1 MFRQALYTLLRRIA
15 KDKVLYLIIITNLAV
30 GFAAFVVLTQFIT
43 DQFSYDKFNTRYD
56 RIYRLQLFMDQKEN
70 SEKHTWSVT
79 AALSR
84 KDLVD
89 LPEIEKICL
98 MHDVGDNNKSGI
110 FLSVDKKN
118 QFLIRYGYYADQTVF
133 DIFTLKFIEGDPKQA
148 LVQPMSI
155 VLSKYVADKLFP
167 GGNALGKQVYGENK
181 VVFIVTGVYEN
192 LPVKSTWRPVFLLP
206 MLSFRNLEGWEGYE
220 KDYWS
225 YSFYTYVLL
234 KANTVSSSVDNKIYS
249 ALKDFR
255 KEHHPYLRPMSK
267 LYIDPYFENRMPVII
282 GLVAFLS
289 VLILVLSSINFINLQ
304 TANATT
310 RFREIGI
317 KKTAGFNKKQLW
329 YQFMFESMGLTLL
342 GALIGLFI
350 AQLAFTPLNT
360 MLGAEI
366 FSGTFRNWKLVTVI
380 FLVTLLTG
388 ILSGLHPA
396 YIISSFNPVAA
407 LKQKFINEQSNGI
420 SLKRV
425 LVTIQFSIS
434 IFMLIVGFIIYRQT
448 QFMLNK
454 DLGFNSQTILFSNI
468 VTNRKGSIEPLRQK
482 LLQHQEI
489 KSVCVSDYIPFIL
502 PGGDDMNWEGNNP
515 QERVF
520 VRFSNISYDFVKTY
534 DLKMLSGR
542 DFSRDYPADGNKCLI
557 NETAARIFGW
567 KDAVGKHFKIY
578 DRKDVEVI
586 GVIKDYIVSSV
597 YSSLEPHLY
606 RLVQDSIINNG
617 VYSVNFTTGE
627 EKKAMEIVKQEFE
640 QFFPEDAFE
649 FRNIQFLTRNETAV
663 KAFLGFRKIIALTA
677 ILTIIISSIGL
688 FGLILFLTQRKMRE
702 VGIRRVLGFSSGSL
716 YMTLSSEIIMLLFLS
731 VVLAWP
737 AAYYVYRVLPAGA
750 NKYSLQIWEFLIATL
765 IILVVAIG
773 TISYQIIRALR
784 VKPVDILKDE

>member
-1 MFRQALYTLLRRIA
+1 MFRQAIYTLLRRIA

-30 GFAAFVVLTQFIT
+30 GFATFVVLTQFIS
-43 DQFSYDKFNTRYD
+43 DQFNYDKYNTRYD

-70 SEKHTWSVT
+70 SVKHTWSVT

-84 KDLVD
+84 KDLAD

-98 MHDVGDNNKSGI
+98 MHDVGDNNKRGV
-110 FLSVDKKN
+110 FLSADKKN
-118 QFLIRYGYYADQTVF
+118 QFLTRFGYYADQTVF
-133 DIFTLKFIEGDPKQA
+133 DIFTFRFIEGDPKQA
-148 LVQPMSI
+148 LVLPFSI
-155 VLSKYVADKLFP
+155 VLSKDVADRLFP
-167 GGNALGKQVYGENK
+167 GGNALNKQVYGENK
-181 VVFIVTGVYEN
+181 VVFTVTGVYEN

-206 MLSFRNLEGWEGYE
+206 MLSFINIEGWKGYE
-220 KDYWS
+220 NDYWS

-234 KANTVSSSVDNKIYS
+234 KPNAVSSSVDNKIYS

-267 LYIDPYFENRMPVII
+267 LYIDPYFENTMPVII

-289 VLILVLSSINFINLQ
+289 VLILALSSINFINLQ

-310 RFREIGI
+310 RLREIGI
-317 KKTAGFNKKQLW
+317 RKTVGFNKKQLW

-350 AQLAFTPLNT
+350 AQLMFTPLNT
-360 MLGAEI
+360 MLGTDT
-366 FSGTFRNWKLVTVI
+366 FSGTLRNWKLLTVI
-380 FLVTLLTG
+380 FLVTFLTG
-388 ILSGLHPA
+388 ILSGFHPA

-407 LKQKFINEQSNGI
+407 LKQKFITEKSNGI
-420 SLKRV
+420 SLKKV

-515 QERVF
+515 QEKVF
-520 VRFSNISYDFVKTY
+520 VRYSNISYDFVNTY
-534 DLKMLSGR
+534 GLKMLSGR
-542 DFSRDYPADGNKCLI
+542 DFSRDFPADGNKCLI

-567 KDAVGKHFKIY
+567 KDAVGKHLKIY
-578 DRKDVEVI
+578 DRINVEVI
-586 GVIKDYIVSSV
+586 GVIRDYVVSSV

-606 RLVQDSIINNG
+606 RLVRDSIINNG
-617 VYSVNFTTGE
+617 IYSVNFTPGK
-627 EKKAMEIVKQEFE
+627 EKKAMEIVKKEFE

-649 FRNIQFLTRNETAV
+649 FRNIQFLTRNESAL

-688 FGLILFLTQRKMRE
+688 FGLILFLTQRKMKE
-702 VGIRRVLGFSSGSL
+702 VGIRRVLGFSFGSL
-716 YMTLSSEIIMLLFLS
+716 YLTLSSEFIRLIFIS
-731 VVLAWP
+731 IVLAWP
-737 AAYYVYRVLPAGA
+737 AAFYVYKVLPAGA
-750 NKYSLQIWEFLIATL
+750 NKYTLQIWEFLLATL
-765 IILVVAIG
+765 IILIVAIC
-773 TISYQIIRALR
+773 TISYQIIRSLR
-784 VKPVDILKDE
+784 VRPVDILKDE

>member
-1 MFRQALYTLLRRIA
+1 MFKQALYTLLRRIA

-30 GFAAFVVLTQFIT
+30 GFATFVVLTQFIT
-43 DQFSYDKFNTRYD
+43 DQFSYDKYNTRYD

-98 MHDVGDNNKSGI
+98 MHDVGDNNKSGV

-118 QFLIRYGYYADQTVF
+118 QFLIRYGYFADQTVF
-133 DIFTLKFIEGDPKQA
+133 DIFTFRFIEGDPKQA
-148 LVQPMSI
+148 LVQPFSI
-155 VLSKYVADKLFP
+155 VLSKEVADKLFP

-181 VVFIVTGVYEN
+181 VVFTVTGVYEDI
-192 LPVKSTWRPVFLLP
+192 PAKSTWRPVYLLP
-206 MLSFRNLEGWEGYE
+206 MVSFLNLGGWKDYDS
-220 KDYWS
+220 DYWS

-234 KANTVSSSVDNKIYS
+234 KPNAVSSSVDNKIYS

-267 LYIDPYFENRMPVII
+267 LYINPYFLNSMQIII

-289 VLILVLSSINFINLQ
+289 VLILALASINFINLQ

-329 YQFMFESMGLTLL
+329 YQFMSESMGLTLL
-342 GALIGLFI
+342 GAFIGLFI
-350 AQLAFTPLNT
+350 AQLALTPLNT
-360 MLGAEI
+360 MLGSEI
-366 FSGTFRNWKLVTVI
+366 FSGTLSNWKLLTVI
-380 FLVTLLTG
+380 FIVTLITG

-396 YIISSFNPVAA
+396 YIISSYNPVAA
-407 LKQKFINEQSNGI
+407 LKQKFITEKTNGI

-448 QFMLNK
+448 QYMLNK
-454 DLGFNSQTILFSNI
+454 DLGFNSQSILFSNI

-502 PGGDDMNWEGNNP
+502 PGGDDMNWEGNDP
-515 QERVF
+515 QEKVF

-534 DLKMLSGR
+534 DLKMLNGR
-542 DFSRDYPADGNKCLI
+542 DFSKDFSAESNKCLI

-567 KDAVGKHFKIY
+567 KDAVGRHLKIY
-578 DRKDVEVI
+578 GRNDVEII
-586 GVIKDYIVSSV
+586 GVIKDYVVSSV
-597 YSSLEPHLY
+597 YSSQEPHLY

-617 VYSVNFTTGE
+617 VYSVNFTRGN
-627 EKKAMEIVKQEFE
+627 EKKAMEIVKKEFE

-663 KAFLGFRKIIALTA
+663 KAFMGFRKIIGLTS
-677 ILTIIISSIGL
+677 ILTIIISSVGL
-688 FGLILFLTQRKMRE
+688 FGLILFLTQRKMKE

-716 YMTLSSEIIMLLFLS
+716 YLTLSSEFIKLIFISII
-731 VVLAWP
+731 LAWP
-737 AAYYVYRVLPAGA
+737 SAYFVYKVLPAGA
-750 NKYSLQIWEFLIATL
+750 SKYSLQIWEFIIATT
-765 IILVVAIG
+765 IILLVALA
-773 TISYQIIRALR
+773 TISFQIIRALKVR
-784 VKPVDILKDE
+784 PVDILKDE